1 MSKSSGS
8 DTIRNQ
14 NRVRNGST
22 ISRDEEPVGNG
33 SDAIRSTEDTM
44 DVDATLAQFDSLR
57 VDSWLGEVQAS
68 EQAGRDQD
76 MPDYQ
81 TGPADTHIA
90 DTRNTDSSEEWTGH
104 SSSDIEDLVES
115 CVDMRGLKLDTE
127 TYLQLF
133 TTAMNAGSEIR
144 ELLESLDPWE
154 RRFRFTL
161 VAGAAVNKAL
171 ETSHP
176 HPHPSASA
184 SAAS

>member
-8 DTIRNQ
+8 DTLRNR
-14 NRVRNGST
+14 NPARNGSNAM
-22 ISRDEEPVGNG
+22 SRNEPAGEG
-33 SDAIRSTEDTM
+33 FDAIRSTGDGM
-44 DVDATLAQFDSLR
+44 DVDAALAQFDSLR
-57 VDSWLGEVQAS
+57 VDAWIGDVHASGE
-68 EQAGRDQD
+68 AGRDQD
-76 MPDYQ
+76 MPDYE

-90 DTRNTDSSEEWTGH
+90 ETNTDSPAGWTGH

-127 TYLQLF
+127 TYQQLF

-144 ELLESLDPWE
+144 ELLESLDTWE
-154 RRFRFTL
+154 RRFKFTL
-161 VAGAAVNKAL
+161 VAGAAVNRAL

-176 HPHPSASA
+176 HPSASPRG